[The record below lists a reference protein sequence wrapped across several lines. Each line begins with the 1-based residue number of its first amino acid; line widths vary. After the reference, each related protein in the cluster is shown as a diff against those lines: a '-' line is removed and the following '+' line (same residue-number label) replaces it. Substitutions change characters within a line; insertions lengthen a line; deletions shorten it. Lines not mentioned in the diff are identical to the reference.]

1 VATVLLVR
9 TGLVKRETLAK
20 NRGYVLLAI
29 FIIAAF
35 LTPPDPV
42 SQTLMALPMYLLYEG
57 GLVMARLMQ
66 KMRREAREA
75 EEKAKEKEEAQA

>member
-1 VATVLLVR
+1 
-9 TGLVKRETLAK
+9 VKRETLTR

-42 SQTLMALPMYLLYEG
+42 SQTMMALPMYALYEAG
-57 GLVMARLMQ
+57 VLMARLLV
-66 KMRREAREA
+66 RD
-75 EEKAKEKEEAQA
+75 KAPDPEHDPA